1 MEQIPAQ
8 LPGNTIN
15 GVDPATFQRV
25 WNRVMPDQSLSPIE
39 MDTIEPVPPEQP
51 IQPIQPIQPPET
63 IQPIEPVEPAPPE
76 VPDLPDLPDLPE
88 PPSVQLLPALMD
100 QLYAAWQR
108 SQCLTRQTS
117 GSVNRV
123 FANSA
128 EEQRRGLKR
137 LSAAYFLQSGQ
148 WYTPGR
154 TQNNARMGQSRTGG
168 LPNLLRERYQW
179 ERQWEQTCR
188 QAAQAVQDEAVRSL
202 LNCLAQEAA
211 GRAGQIRTL
220 LEQTVRFS
228 C

>member
-51 IQPIQPIQPPET
+51 IQPIQPPET

-76 VPDLPDLPDLPE
+76 VPDLPDLPE

>member
-15 GVDPATFQRV
+15 SVDPATFQRV

-51 IQPIQPIQPPET
+51 IQPPET

-76 VPDLPDLPDLPE
+76 VPDLPDLPE

-220 LEQTVRFS
+220 LEQTVRIS

>member
-76 VPDLPDLPDLPE
+76 VPDLPDLPE

-137 LSAAYFLQSGQ
+137 LSAAYFLQTGQ

>member
-15 GVDPATFQRV
+15 SVDPATFQRV

-51 IQPIQPIQPPET
+51 IQPIQPPET

-76 VPDLPDLPDLPE
+76 VPDLPDLPE

>member
-1 MEQIPAQ
+1 MELKVNRPALAGQ
-8 LPGNTIN
+8 DI
-15 GVDPATFQRV
+15 DPDAFQRV

-76 VPDLPDLPDLPE
+76 VPDLPDLPE

>member
-1 MEQIPAQ
+1 
-8 LPGNTIN
+8 
-15 GVDPATFQRV
+15 
-25 WNRVMPDQSLSPIE
+25 
-39 MDTIEPVPPEQP
+39 
-51 IQPIQPIQPPET
+51 
-63 IQPIEPVEPAPPE
+63 
-76 VPDLPDLPDLPE
+76 
-88 PPSVQLLPALMD
+88 MD

>member
-1 MEQIPAQ
+1 MELKVDLPA
-8 LPGNTIN
+8 LAGKDI
-15 GVDPATFQRV
+15 DPAAFQRV

-76 VPDLPDLPDLPE
+76 VPDLPDLPE

-220 LEQTVRFS
+220 LEQTVRIS

>member
-51 IQPIQPIQPPET
+51 IQPPET

-76 VPDLPDLPDLPE
+76 VPDLPDLPE

>member
-1 MEQIPAQ
+1 MELKVD
-8 LPGNTIN
+8 LPSLAGQDI
-15 GVDPATFQRV
+15 DPDTFQRV

-51 IQPIQPIQPPET
+51 IQPIQPPET

-76 VPDLPDLPDLPE
+76 VPDLPDLPE

>member
-51 IQPIQPIQPPET
+51 IQPIQPPEA

-220 LEQTVRFS
+220 LEQTVRIS

>member
-51 IQPIQPIQPPET
+51 IQPIQPIQPPNT
-63 IQPIEPVEPAPPE
+63 IQPTEPVEPAPPE
-76 VPDLPDLPDLPE
+76 VPDLPDLPE

>member
-15 GVDPATFQRV
+15 SVDPATFQRV

-76 VPDLPDLPDLPE
+76 VPDLPDLPE

-220 LEQTVRFS
+220 LEQTVRIS

>member
-63 IQPIEPVEPAPPE
+63 IQPIEPVGPAPPE
-76 VPDLPDLPDLPE
+76 VPDLPDLPE

-220 LEQTVRFS
+220 LEQTVRIS

>member
-15 GVDPATFQRV
+15 SVDPATFQRV

-76 VPDLPDLPDLPE
+76 VPDLPDLPE

-148 WYTPGR
+148 LYTPGR

-220 LEQTVRFS
+220 LEQTVRIS

>member
-76 VPDLPDLPDLPE
+76 VPDLPDLPE

-100 QLYAAWQR
+100 QLYAAWPR

>member
-1 MEQIPAQ
+1 MELKVA
-8 LPGNTIN
+8 LPSLAGPDI
-15 GVDPATFQRV
+15 DPDTFQRV
-25 WNRVMPDQSLSPIE
+25 WNRVRPDQSLSPIE

-76 VPDLPDLPDLPE
+76 VPDLPDLPE

>member
-76 VPDLPDLPDLPE
+76 VPDLPDLPE

-179 ERQWEQTCR
+179 DRQWEQTCR

>member
-15 GVDPATFQRV
+15 SVDPATFQRV

-51 IQPIQPIQPPET
+51 IQPIQPIQP
-63 IQPIEPVEPAPPE
+63 
-76 VPDLPDLPDLPE
+76 PDLPE

-220 LEQTVRFS
+220 LEQTVRIS

>member
-51 IQPIQPIQPPET
+51 IQPPET
-63 IQPIEPVEPAPPE
+63 IQPIEPVESAPPE
-76 VPDLPDLPDLPE
+76 VPDLPDLPE

-148 WYTPGR
+148 WYSPGR

>member
-1 MEQIPAQ
+1 MGGNVQPGRAQFPGPLAGHAEKLLPDSPAPAGQGDVKLCEVHVLIPAPEKRSGQ
-8 LPGNTIN
+8 PGEA
-15 GVDPATFQRV
+15 G
-25 WNRVMPDQSLSPIE
+25 
-39 MDTIEPVPPEQP
+39 
-51 IQPIQPIQPPET
+51 QPPVR
-63 IQPIEPVEPAPPE
+63 PRAVGKVSGSHAPQQ
-76 VPDLPDLPDLPE
+76 LFRPE

-179 ERQWEQTCR
+179 ERQWEQPCR

-220 LEQTVRFS
+220 LEQTIRIS

>member
-1 MEQIPAQ
+1 MELKVDLPA
-8 LPGNTIN
+8 LAGKDI
-15 GVDPATFQRV
+15 DPAAFQRV

-51 IQPIQPIQPPET
+51 IQPIQPPET

-76 VPDLPDLPDLPE
+76 VPDLPDLPE

>member
-8 LPGNTIN
+8 LSGGAIN

-76 VPDLPDLPDLPE
+76 VPDLPDLPE

-220 LEQTVRFS
+220 LEQTVRIS

>member
-1 MEQIPAQ
+1 M
-8 LPGNTIN
+8 
-15 GVDPATFQRV
+15 
-25 WNRVMPDQSLSPIE
+25 
-39 MDTIEPVPPEQP
+39 
-51 IQPIQPIQPPET
+51 
-63 IQPIEPVEPAPPE
+63 EPAPPE
-76 VPDLPDLPDLPE
+76 VPDLPDLPE

-188 QAAQAVQDEAVRSL
+188 QAA
-202 LNCLAQEAA
+202 
-211 GRAGQIRTL
+211 
-220 LEQTVRFS
+220 RFS
-228 C
+228 

>member
-76 VPDLPDLPDLPE
+76 VPDLPDLPE

-100 QLYAAWQR
+100 HLYAAWQR

>member
-76 VPDLPDLPDLPE
+76 VPDLPDLPE
-88 PPSVQLLPALMD
+88 SPSVQLLPALMD

-220 LEQTVRFS
+220 LEQTVRIS

>member
-76 VPDLPDLPDLPE
+76 VPDLPDLPE

-220 LEQTVRFS
+220 LEQTVRIS

>member
-1 MEQIPAQ
+1 MELKVNRPALAGQ
-8 LPGNTIN
+8 DI
-15 GVDPATFQRV
+15 DPDAFQRV

-51 IQPIQPIQPPET
+51 IQPIQPPET

-76 VPDLPDLPDLPE
+76 VPDLPDLPE

>member
-1 MEQIPAQ
+1 MELKVDLPA
-8 LPGNTIN
+8 LAGKDI
-15 GVDPATFQRV
+15 DPAAFQRV

-76 VPDLPDLPDLPE
+76 VPDLPDLPE

>member
-15 GVDPATFQRV
+15 SVDPATFQRV

-76 VPDLPDLPDLPE
+76 VPDLPDLPE

-154 TQNNARMGQSRTGG
+154 TQNNARMGQNRTGG

-188 QAAQAVQDEAVRSL
+188 QAAQAEIVLFVKGNAPIHTAAIPAILGQAVEVL
-202 LNCLAQEAA
+202 IKH
-211 GRAGQIRTL
+211 GD
-220 LEQTVRFS
+220 
-228 C
+228 

>member
-15 GVDPATFQRV
+15 GVDPAMFQRV

-76 VPDLPDLPDLPE
+76 VPDLPDLPE

>member
-1 MEQIPAQ
+1 MELKVD
-8 LPGNTIN
+8 LPSLAGQDI
-15 GVDPATFQRV
+15 DPDTFQRV

-76 VPDLPDLPDLPE
+76 VPDLPDLPE

>member
-51 IQPIQPIQPPET
+51 IQPPET
-63 IQPIEPVEPAPPE
+63 IQPIEPVESAPPE
-76 VPDLPDLPDLPE
+76 VPDLPDLPE

>member
-51 IQPIQPIQPPET
+51 IQPIQPPET

-76 VPDLPDLPDLPE
+76 VPDLPDLPE

-220 LEQTVRFS
+220 LEQTVRIS

>member
-39 MDTIEPVPPEQP
+39 MDTIEPVTPE
-51 IQPIQPIQPPET
+51 QPIQPIQPPET

-76 VPDLPDLPDLPE
+76 VPDLPDLPE

-220 LEQTVRFS
+220 LEQTVRIS

>member
-51 IQPIQPIQPPET
+51 IQPIQPPET

-76 VPDLPDLPDLPE
+76 VPDLPDLPE

-211 GRAGQIRTL
+211 GRAGKNRTQ

-228 C
+228 SSKMS

>member
-1 MEQIPAQ
+1 MELKVNRPALAGQ
-8 LPGNTIN
+8 DI
-15 GVDPATFQRV
+15 DPDAFQRV

-76 VPDLPDLPDLPE
+76 VPDLPDLPE

-220 LEQTVRFS
+220 LEQTVRIS

>member
-51 IQPIQPIQPPET
+51 IQPPET

-76 VPDLPDLPDLPE
+76 VPDLPDLPE

-220 LEQTVRFS
+220 LEQTVRIS